1 MNNNLLQN
9 VAQALGQDGGLLL
22 ACLVFAAW
30 GGLMVFAY
38 LKKAA
43 ADRFTDAE
51 LAALAISGWPLPS
64 LLLSLSILLLRFIL
78 PASWATGLTLGILL
92 VTGGVALRG
101 LWGKFKPAILLP
113 LLLFFTFLL
122 LRISYVAEA
131 VLPAYF
137 DSPEHYRII
146 QVLLDVPPAWPT
158 DSYYHL
164 GYHILTDGF
173 VAFTGADI
181 ARVMLVFGQVIVA
194 ALPLPMYVFIH
205 RATGSERAAFLAVV
219 FAGIGWFVPAHAVN
233 WGKYPALL
241 GMLVFQFTLGLALLD
256 LRKAALAAALFAVLI
271 HTRMAVLPVVCL
283 AAWLLTTRPKL
294 GWILS
299 LGILGVLGWRYQDL
313 GALWDAYGN
322 GALLV
327 AVLLAGLSIRTRPR
341 LVMGSVFAIL
351 IGLALTV
358 LPPAFPVLDRPL
370 TEMLLSLPLAFLG
383 GLGAA
388 RLPKWSVALLAVVVL
403 AHALTTYSFAPS
415 ACCQLAGRDDM
426 AAMQWIEQNAPDDA
440 IILIARADYSLGG
453 VTLYGMGTD
462 AGMWVT
468 PLTGHITPALPYATD
483 FSQFDSY
490 RRLCWGEVSYVYVGD
505 RDVSFNLSS
514 LQGSP
519 KWYRTAFSLPT
530 VTIVQVL
537 GCPAVE

>member
-9 VAQALGQDGGLLL
+9 VALALGQDGGLVL
-22 ACLVFAAW
+22 ACLVLVAW
-30 GGLMVFAY
+30 GGLLVFAY

-43 ADRFTDAE
+43 AERFTDVE
-51 LAALAISGWPLPS
+51 LAALALSGWPLPA
-64 LLLSLSILLLRFIL
+64 LLLSLSILLLRLIL
-78 PASWATGLTLGILL
+78 PAVWVNGLVLGMML
-92 VTGGVALRG
+92 VTGGMALRG
-101 LWGKFKPAILLP
+101 VWGRFKSVIVLP
-113 LLLFFTFLL
+113 LLFFLFFLL
-122 LRISYVAEA
+122 LRIGYVAAA

-146 QVLLDVPPAWPT
+146 QALLDVRPAWPT

-164 GYHILTDGF
+164 GYHILTAGF

-194 ALPLPMYVFIH
+194 AMPLPMYVFV
-205 RATGSERAAFLAVV
+205 RRVTGSERAAFLAVV

-256 LRKAALAAALFAVLI
+256 LRKAALAAAVFAVSI
-271 HTRMAVLPVVCL
+271 HTRMAVLPAVCL
-283 AAWLLTTRPKL
+283 AAWLLMTRPKL

-313 GALWDAYGN
+313 GALWGAYGN
-322 GALLV
+322 GALLL
-327 AVLLAGLSIRTRPR
+327 AALLAGLSIRTRPR
-341 LVMGSVFAIL
+341 LVAGSVFAIL

-358 LPPAFPVLDRPL
+358 LPPAFPILDRPL

-388 RLPKWSVALLAVVVL
+388 RLPKWSVALLAVVLL
-403 AHALTTYSFAPS
+403 AHALTMYSFAPS
-415 ACCQLAGRDDM
+415 DCCQLAGRDDM
-426 AAMQWIEQNAPDDA
+426 AAMQWIEKNTPEDA

-453 VTLYGMGTD
+453 ATLYGMGTD
-462 AGMWVT
+462 AGMWIT
-468 PLTGHITPALPYATD
+468 PLTGHVTPALPYATD

-490 RRLCWGEVSYVYVGD
+490 RRLCWGEVSYVYVGN
-505 RDVSFNLSS
+505 RDVSFNLTG
-514 LQGSP
+514 LQSNP
-519 KWYRTAFSLPT
+519 AWYRSTFSLPT
-530 VTIVQVL
+530 VTIIQVL